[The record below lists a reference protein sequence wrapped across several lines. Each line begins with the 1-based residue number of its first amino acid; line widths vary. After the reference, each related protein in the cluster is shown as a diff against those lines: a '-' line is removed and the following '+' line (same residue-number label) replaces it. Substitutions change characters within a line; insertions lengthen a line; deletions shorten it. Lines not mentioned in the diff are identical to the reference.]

1 MLDEQA
7 SAPHMTSAMT
17 SAPNPGGTPRPGD
30 PGSGARGSGYHGS
43 GDHGSGDRAPILV
56 TGAPR
61 SGSTWLGNV
70 LCLAPNVG
78 FVHEPFNRHCSSG
91 LCRADFPHS
100 FVEVTEANEARYLEA
115 MQDTLA
121 WRFSPGAELRA
132 IPARAKPR
140 PPRALARLV
149 RDYAY
154 FEQMRRR
161 GARMVVK
168 DPIALFSADW
178 IARRFGAKVVVLIR
192 HPAGF
197 VASMRAAGFVMNF
210 EAFRRQPALMEGR
223 LAPFADEIRAAAPHR
238 SPSIEANTLLWR
250 ILHHHIDLLSRE
262 HPDWIFVRHEDL
274 SRDPAA
280 AFPPLFER
288 LGLPFTAEV
297 AAGLAQFTS
306 DQPALGRFSLF
317 GTRRRTM
324 RSSSASV
331 HAFRNRLDPE
341 EIATIR
347 RLASPIWER
356 FYDAGDW
363 EPPRS

>member
-1 MLDEQA
+1 MLDQQA
-7 SAPHMTSAMT
+7 SFSAMST
-17 SAPNPGGTPRPGD
+17 RDKAASAL
-30 PGSGARGSGYHGS
+30 
-43 GDHGSGDRAPILV
+43 DRVEDRSPILV

-70 LCLAPNVG
+70 LSLAPDVG
-78 FVHEPFNRHCSSG
+78 FVHEPFNQGCSQG
-91 LCRADFPHS
+91 LCRAAFPHS
-100 FVEVTEANEARYLEA
+100 FVHVTEANEARYLEP
-115 MQDTLA
+115 MRDTLA

-132 IPARAKPR
+132 IPTRSEPQ

-154 FEQMRRR
+154 FEQMRRKR
-161 GARMVVK
+161 ARMVIK

-178 IARRFGAKVVVLIR
+178 IARRFGAKVAVIIR
-192 HPAGF
+192 HPAAF

-210 EAFRRQPALMEGR
+210 EAFRRQPSLMAGR
-223 LAPFADEIRAAAPHR
+223 LAPFADEIRAAAPHP

-250 ILHHHIDLLSRE
+250 ILHHHIDLLRAE

-274 SRDPAA
+274 SHDPMGR
-280 AFPPLFER
+280 FPPLFAA

-297 AAGLAQFTS
+297 EAGLAQFTR
-306 DQPALGRFSLF
+306 DRPALGRFSIF

-324 RSSSASV
+324 RSSEAST
-331 HAFRNRLDPE
+331 HAFRERLAPD

-347 RLASPIWER
+347 RLAAPLWER
-356 FYDAGDW
+356 FYDESDW
-363 EPPRS
+363 

>member
-7 SAPHMTSAMT
+7 SFPDMTIPDLAS
-17 SAPNPGGTPRPGD
+17 RPGD
-30 PGSGARGSGYHGS
+30 RS
-43 GDHGSGDRAPILV
+43 PILV

-78 FVHEPFNRHCSSG
+78 FVHEPFNQYCSQG

-100 FVEVTEANEARYLEA
+100 FVHVTEENEAHYLEA
-115 MQDTLA
+115 MRDTLA
-121 WRFSPGAELRA
+121 WRFSLRAELRA
-132 IPARAKPR
+132 IPGRSKPQ

-154 FEQMRRR
+154 FEQMRRKD
-161 GARMVVK
+161 ARMVIK

-178 IARRFGAKVVVLIR
+178 IARRFGAKVVVLVR

-197 VASMRAAGFVMNF
+197 VASMQAAGFKMNF
-210 EAFRRQPALMEGR
+210 EAFSQQPALMEGR
-223 LAPFADEIRAAAPHR
+223 LAPFADEIRAAPR
-238 SPSIEANTLLWR
+238 LSPSIEANTLLWR
-250 ILHHHIDLLSRE
+250 ILHHHIDLLAQE

-274 SRDPAA
+274 SRDPET

-288 LGLPFTAEV
+288 LGLPFTDEV
-297 AAGLAQFTS
+297 RAGLTQFTS
-306 DQPALGRFSLF
+306 DQSALGRFSLF

-324 RSSSASV
+324 RSSTASM
-331 HAFRNRLDPE
+331 RSYRSRLTPE

-356 FYDAGDW
+356 FYDASDW
-363 EPPRS
+363 